1 MAANNSIEAICK
13 FLGADSLGY
22 LSLEGMIRATGL
34 PANEFCTA
42 CYTGI
47 YPSPVE
53 SEHDK
58 LAMEQ
63 HRSRY
68 RRSVAELVTDDPQK
82 KLL

>member
-1 MAANNSIEAICK
+1 
-13 FLGADSLGY
+13 
-22 LSLEGMIRATGL
+22 MIRATGL

-42 CYTGI
+42 CYTGN

-58 LAMEQ
+58 LEMEQ

-68 RRSVAELVTDDPQK
+68 RRSVAELVAEDNQA